1 MSEEDMEQHLREAAT
16 TIDEI
21 KDRLGNVKSR
31 LDNLVK
37 SLEEEQS
44 KTDATQEDWGNEWQ
58 GA

>member
-21 KDRLGNVKSR
+21 KDRLGNVKNR